1 MASTNTAAQAPVAPQ
16 PWHLRLLWSPLALL
30 GMFFGALVS
39 AVLIEWV
46 GMATGY
52 WDEPGAEHARQTLV
66 QDITYLNADFTRSIL
81 GVSPVELAARAAQS
95 VSQSVADNVERLQI
109 QEIYQ
114 QLKAEGSGFFSKII
128 KLPHKQRTNNEE
140 PPVSGMLNNFP
151 VNADAALDTFLN
163 YMDAG
168 LYSVQTV
175 VVRVVVAMLTLP
187 AYLLIGFACLL
198 DGVVARDLRKFTA
211 ANESAFA
218 YHRYRPWAKRFFVA
232 GWYLYIAWPGP
243 IHPNVVF
250 VPSALLCGL
259 AVFNTGKW
267 FKKFF

>member
-1 MASTNTAAQAPVAPQ
+1 MASTNAAAQAPVAPQ

-30 GMFFGALVS
+30 GMLFGALVS
-39 AVLIEWV
+39 AVMIEWV
-46 GMATGY
+46 GMATGF

-66 QDITYLNADFTRSIL
+66 QDIQYLNADFTRSIL
-81 GVSPVELAARAAQS
+81 GISPVDLSARAAQS
-95 VSQSVADNVERLQI
+95 VSQSVADTVERLQLP
-109 QEIYQ
+109 QIYQ
-114 QLKAEGSGFFSKII
+114 QLKADGSGYFSKIVNMQQ
-128 KLPHKQRTNNEE
+128 LPGQHPE
-140 PPVSGMLNNFP
+140 SGESVNRNFP
-151 VNADAALDTFLN
+151 VNADAALAAFLT
-163 YMDAG
+163 YLDAG

-175 VVRVVVAMLTLP
+175 VIRVVVALLTLP
-187 AYLLIGFACLL
+187 AYLLIGMACLL

-218 YHRYRPWAKRFFVA
+218 YHRYRPWAKRCFVA

-259 AVFNTGKW
+259 AIFNSGKW

>member
-1 MASTNTAAQAPVAPQ
+1 MASTNAATQAPTAPQ
-16 PWHLRLLWSPLALL
+16 PWHLRLLWSPLALV
-30 GMFFGALVS
+30 GMLFGALMS
-39 AVLIEWV
+39 AVVIEWV
-46 GMATGY
+46 GMATGF

-66 QDITYLNADFTRSIL
+66 QDITYLNADFTRSVL

-95 VSQSVADNVERLQI
+95 VSQSVADTVERLQL
-109 QEIYQ
+109 QHIYQ
-114 QLKAEGSGFFSKII
+114 QLKTEGSGFFSKIV
-128 KLPHKQRTNNEE
+128 KWPGLPGQHPESARI
-140 PPVSGMLNNFP
+140 PPDFP
-151 VNADAALDTFLN
+151 VNADAALATFLT
-163 YMDAG
+163 YLDAG

-175 VVRVVVAMLTLP
+175 VVRVVVALLTLP

-198 DGVVARDLRKFTA
+198 DGVVARDIRKFTA

-259 AVFNTGKW
+259 AIFNVGKW

>member
-1 MASTNTAAQAPVAPQ
+1 MASTDAATQTPAAPQ

-30 GMFFGALVS
+30 GMLFGALVS
-39 AVLIEWV
+39 AVVIEWI
-46 GMATGY
+46 GMAAGF
-52 WDEPGAEHARQTLV
+52 WDEPGAQHARQTLV
-66 QDITYLNADFTRSIL
+66 QDITYLNADFTRSVL
-81 GVSPVELAARAAQS
+81 GVSPVELAAHAAQS
-95 VSQSVADNVERLQI
+95 VSQSVADTVERLQLE
-109 QEIYQ
+109 QVYQ
-114 QLKAEGSGFFSKII
+114 QLKTDGAGFFSKIV
-128 KLPHKQRTNNEE
+128 KWPLRQQQASTASLSTQFP
-140 PPVSGMLNNFP
+140 LNT
-151 VNADAALDTFLN
+151 DLALTTFFTYL
-163 YMDAG
+163 DAG

-175 VVRVVVAMLTLP
+175 VVRVVVALLTLP

-232 GWYLYIAWPGP
+232 GWYLYIAWPGS

-259 AVFNTGKW
+259 AIFNTGKW